1 MTDYPDRRRDAEL
14 SGALSGAIRRRI
26 MILVV
31 CSTLAVALAFG
42 LSFYYALVASQ
53 SAVATQI
60 PELESVVAKMK
71 GILIMNTLVF
81 VAIIIVSL
89 FALASIVTSR
99 MFHPLAMLHRNLTD
113 IAGGTLPRAVESS
126 GAGEF
131 AGLEDAMRTAIAV
144 IRERERAELE
154 TLAKGRDSLVRTPA
168 PEGAC
173 TAIEKIIASKSA
185 FLGIRGREAARAKD
199 DPAEDPLFIEP
210 R

>member
-1 MTDYPDRRRDAEL
+1 
-14 SGALSGAIRRRI
+14 

-42 LSFYYALVASQ
+42 LTFYYALIANQ

-71 GILIMNTLVF
+71 GLLVMNTLVF
-81 VAIIIVSL
+81 VAIIIGSL

-113 IAGGTLPRAVESS
+113 IADGTLPRSVESS

-131 AGLEDAMRTAIAV
+131 AGLEEAMRTAITV
-144 IRERERAELE
+144 IRDRERAELE
-154 TLAKGRDSLVRTPA
+154 TLAKGRESLARTSG
-168 PEGAC
+168 PES
-173 TAIEKIIASKSA
+173 TREAIEEIIASKSA
-185 FLGIRGREAARAKD
+185 FLGIKKREEARVKD
-199 DPAEDPLFIEP
+199 DPAEDPLFIKP